1 MEPFKDIACETSG
14 YPKPVIEWK
23 FGKHRLNASHG
34 HLEDTV
40 VIRVDGNV
48 QVQEIVSYQV
58 FYNGTIRIKNP
69 FSTDHVPYE
78 NFTCVASNIAGEAT
92 QMHSFYIGKCK

>member
-23 FGKHRLNASHG
+23 FGNHRVNTSHS
-34 HLEDTV
+34 HLEV
-40 VIRVDGNV
+40 NLIVINDGTLVRVT
-48 QVQEIVSYQV
+48 VSYQV

-78 NFTCVASNIAGEAT
+78 NFTCVARNIAGEAT